1 MILFL
6 TPWAQ
11 KIILEFNDMPNSLCY
26 ANSFIGKLISIFSL
40 HHFQQ
45 ANLGDVIAL
54 NSIFKIGN
62 TINSDTYNL
71 HNFIKENNE
80 K

>member
-1 MILFL
+1 MC
-6 TPWAQ
+6 
-11 KIILEFNDMPNSLCY
+11 IILCAMLAHLLWGY
-26 ANSFIGKLISIFSL
+26 GKLISIFSL

-54 NSIFKIGN
+54 NSIFKIRN

-71 HNFIKENNE
+71 HNFINENH
-80 K
+80 KK

>member
-1 MILFL
+1 ML
-6 TPWAQ
+6 THLLWG
-11 KIILEFNDMPNSLCY
+11 Y
-26 ANSFIGKLISIFSL
+26 GKLISIFSL
-40 HHFQQ
+40 HNFQQ

-62 TINSDTYNL
+62 ARNSNKYNL
-71 HNFIKENNE
+71 HNFNKENNE

>member
-1 MILFL
+1 MC
-6 TPWAQ
+6 
-11 KIILEFNDMPNSLCY
+11 IILCVMLTHLLW
-26 ANSFIGKLISIFSL
+26 GHKLISIFSL

-45 ANLGDVIAL
+45 ANLGDIMAL

-62 TINSDTYNL
+62 AINGDTYNL
-71 HNFIKENNE
+71 HNFMKENNE

>member
-1 MILFL
+1 MC
-6 TPWAQ
+6 
-11 KIILEFNDMPNSLCY
+11 IILCAMLAHLLWGY
-26 ANSFIGKLISIFSL
+26 GKLISIFSL

-54 NSIFKIGN
+54 NSIFKIRN